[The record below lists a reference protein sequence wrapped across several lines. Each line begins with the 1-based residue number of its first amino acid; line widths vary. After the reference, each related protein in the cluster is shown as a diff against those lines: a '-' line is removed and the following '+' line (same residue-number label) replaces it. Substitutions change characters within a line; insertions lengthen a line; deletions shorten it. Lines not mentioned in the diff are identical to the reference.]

1 MSSPI
6 AGEGGQVA
14 LETLI
19 HCLTNRRIGMVR
31 TLPIRRISRR
41 PSIDFT
47 IVFLSPRL
55 QSIEGKTVVPWAVAR
70 CSMLTVNVWAD

>member
-6 AGEGGQVA
+6 ASDGGHAA

-31 TLPIRRISRR
+31 TPPVRQISRG
-41 PSIDFT
+41 SSTDCVT
-47 IVFLSPRL
+47 IFLSHRL
-55 QSIEGKTVVPWAVAR
+55 QSIEGKIVVPRLSLLVR
-70 CSMLTVNVWAD
+70 C